1 MIGFQATISIYKF
14 YVTLFYGIQCKCF
27 YDIRKIW
34 KARIINFY
42 PTKKVSIIGVC
53 LYLDI
58 IIAFDNFEYNDVYPL
73 MNFGI
78 IFFSVFVIL
87 LLPTPI

>member
-1 MIGFQATISIYKF
+1 MVNLPVIELK
-14 YVTLFYGIQCKCF
+14 V
-27 YDIRKIW
+27 
-34 KARIINFY
+34 ARIINFHI
-42 PTKKVSIIGVC
+42 TRKVSIIGRC

-58 IIAFDNFEYNDVYPL
+58 IIAFDNFEYYDVYPL

-78 IFFSVFVIL
+78 ISFSVFVIL